1 MKQEL
6 IELFE
11 STLPK
16 DLQLPISEN
25 ISDED
30 KKEKDVL
37 KQFLF
42 GDAAINYFNT
52 HLRPVLK
59 KQIEMLELN
68 ANMPFD
74 ADFVYSTV
82 VIMKYLNM
90 LDDADPL
97 RIRYNNS
104 QYAKSLSSAKELG
117 LF

>member
-30 KKEKDVL
+30 KKEKNVL

-52 HLRPVLK
+52 HLRPVLE
-59 KQIEMLELN
+59 KQIEMLKL
-68 ANMPFD
+68 D
-74 ADFVYSTV
+74 KKIDGDFVYSETV
-82 VIMKYLNM
+82 LTKYLNM
-90 LDDADPL
+90 LDDSDPL
-97 RIRYNNS
+97 RISYNKS
-104 QYAKSLSSAKELG
+104 EYAKALTSLKDIG